1 MMSILA
7 PQPIK
12 NGTAV
17 LDDIAIAVKVA
28 SGGSGY
34 PSNRNAGLEKAL
46 CKGRGT
52 AVSTRMVD
60 KTHAISRGAAA
71 NHDMTRRSTILA
83 TGQTVPDPMPKSR
96 VGWTVHLLQINN
108 QMIQPDGMARCAPI
122 GDGGSNSYNGASV
135 NDSLLQRGHQRR
147 ELKNDRPLRP
157 NPDHRPCGS
166 AAIAT
171 GSTADDVGH
180 SDDDNPLASGPDQAI
195 TSPSCASG
203 RHDDD
208 VALRRILDSQMV
220 VFDPSRLRES
230 PGPETGSHRHRS
242 RPSRLPMAYGLRRSR
257 RDLDHDMTSTTQKR
271 KT

>member
-7 PQPIK
+7 PRPIK

-28 SGGSGY
+28 SGGSGH
-34 PSNRNAGLEKAL
+34 PSNRNAGFEEAL
-46 CKGRGT
+46 CRGRGT

-60 KTHAISRGAAA
+60 KTHAISRDAAA

-147 ELKNDRPLRP
+147 ELKNDRPLRR
-157 NPDHRPCGS
+157 NPHHRPCGS
-166 AAIAT
+166 AR
-171 GSTADDVGH
+171 SQ
-180 SDDDNPLASGPDQAI
+180 LARQ
-195 TSPSCASG
+195 
-203 RHDDD
+203 
-208 VALRRILDSQMV
+208 Q
-220 VFDPSRLRES
+220 
-230 PGPETGSHRHRS
+230 
-242 RPSRLPMAYGLRRSR
+242 
-257 RDLDHDMTSTTQKR
+257 MTSAIPMMTIPSQAGPTKPSPAFHASSEGKTTTLPCAASRTVRWLCSIRPACANRPGRRQDLTGIEADLR
-271 KT
+271 DCRWPTVCAGPVGVWSMT